1 MKQRRRRLCTTFLC
15 AVLIATNV
23 FSTCLPV
30 YAKTPDADTTNESG
44 SVEELTELPTDR
56 GSESIGSNENG
67 DGSSDNNDNT
77 GNNDGSSDSNDN
89 TGNND
94 GSSDSNDNTGNND
107 GSSDN
112 NDNTGN
118 NDDSSDHNDGN
129 DINDGSSGSNGSDDN
144 SDDIGSDDSDKDD
157 ATDENDDT
165 PETPSVSDNDA
176 ATDTEDTFL
185 SSAALSDTDYPTE
198 DPAGYKLSEI
208 KMEPGS
214 YSAAFSAHS
223 QSSVYDYYLR
233 ILYTTDGTDEF
244 FKGVSK
250 VSSEELS
257 SSQILDGSF
266 RDLDYS
272 YEWDDQSDSFY
283 QVSGTFAGADAL
295 TPETTYYYR
304 LAYYNYNSTESK
316 YYYHF
321 LTVPAQFTTGPP
333 VTETS
338 VSIKDISVEEI
349 GYQKAKVVW
358 TISNPDKSPVSRIR
372 LHCTDSTEDGQSNDV
387 SGSLYRDK
395 DGQIVPDTYYAFIDQ
410 SLEKSPWVKK
420 ASATLET
427 YIGAGEKITVASSDI
442 DILFKDT
449 TAPDIELTVT
459 EKTGSNSFQTLVTLS
474 PYYPIDEEHV
484 LTVFY
489 RSKGTQSWKSVRGSI
504 KNDSEEAASASANLV
519 LLDLTENTEYEYY
532 IAPQGPLAARSVET
546 FGSEDQPNTFTTE
559 GIVTYEDTDFPDE
572 TFRSL
577 IRQEA
582 GIGADA
588 KITSDKLET
597 LTELSYSRS
606 SASGEIHS
614 LKGIE
619 HLVNLTEINF
629 QGHSITDAGGLSDLK
644 NMTRLNLEF
653 NDLTDL
659 PDLSGMSWLKRAY
672 FEGNRIAADKITEEK
687 LPAAL
692 LTQTPDWVADTV
704 SQQCGDISAVFAPRY
719 YAMGDTRP
727 FLAKVSG
734 LKKDSGRKYTLTLS
748 IGEKAVSSNEIASD
762 SNYYDMYYIRNILTD
777 SSGAATD
784 IAITEDAP
792 CEAQVTLT
800 DQYGNIW
807 LKQDAQFTFTA
818 DIAGSPVAET
828 RYIKPNAKSVYIQ
841 IANLPASCTEEQIS
855 SVTLVDADGKKA
867 GKATSLSLYS
877 NSYDP
882 YEDCFGYYYISGL
895 TTSLQSQTLSCTM
908 YFSKYLTMGMYKAV
922 ITCTDQTSYTVENTV
937 SVDNTA
943 VLTYLHPA
951 TDPYYDN
958 YGDYLY
964 VTLSGINIDPT
975 KVRPVFYHGNTVISE
990 FVNAVPENN
999 EETYLY
1005 KLKKL
1010 QKNVYWNAAGSTDY
1024 TYRFEADPSYAFIDM
1039 IKDKQ
1044 ISLSASSEDFV
1055 SFEHYNYKKGLYEV
1069 KTDST
1074 VDEGTKVSVSVYSDS
1089 KYETCM
1095 GTAEDTITEE
1105 MLSLAFADSSGN
1117 SYAPPQNKA
1126 AYFIY
1131 AYTDKNGKAKTFNH
1145 TNSTVRWYN
1154 YSTGSS
1160 GDGAKSIYSDT
1171 IRYHAQPLKKLSMH
1185 LAIPE
1190 KYIFANE
1197 TVTAQIYKGQNSIGS
1212 SVTFTKGKTADGYV
1226 NHTGTWS
1233 DSSGLSEGV
1242 YRVQYMA
1249 GASGALS
1256 HDLYVYD
1263 DSKFYMNNQWA
1274 GSWSSSN
1281 KSGTYVEF
1289 SSEQL
1294 AGHYIHKYNGKVTN
1308 EAAMSYWNDGGFRLE
1323 LFDLLGDPVTDWK
1336 LDHVSWS
1343 GSNFT
1348 LYLTGLSQEYI
1359 GVYAKISKAEKLGIR
1374 LSSGTVHYSDTYNAN
1389 ETYGVWH
1396 SLGSS
1401 GVWFSSDDTNTNAY
1415 YGFSSYA
1422 YPVTVTITRPYD
1434 TTVIDT
1440 FTVKEAT
1447 NNNYYYFTAGDLQKT
1462 DPKEAY
1468 RMTAVNADGSHDS
1481 EIGYL
1486 AVKGDTTVV
1495 NATGVTL
1502 DKTTLNMQLA
1512 QTETLTATVKPD
1524 NATNKNVTWSSD
1536 NTAVATVNT
1545 AGVVTAAGTGT
1556 AKITATTHNGK
1567 TASCTVQVYNYTINH
1582 TSLHFDLS
1590 AEPDRTEVLK
1600 VNDGTADISDITW
1613 SSNDESVVTVSRAGL
1628 VTPVGAGTAK
1638 ILAAVKN
1645 GPTLTC
1651 DVTVSRN
1658 QLNGVTLNMSSCTLY
1673 LDAQN
1678 APVSQMP
1685 DTQQLKL
1692 FVTPSDVSI
1701 ESVTWAS
1708 DKPAVASVAENG
1720 INPLTAVVTARS
1732 RGAAKISATVTTKS
1746 GSETAVCEVVVKTA
1760 TTVDDASLPT
1770 GLTALTN
1777 EQLTLADVKLPQGW
1791 TWHEPSRSVS
1801 LKQFAGV
1808 QSKSFLAQYNDPQ
1821 DADAKPFEKD
1831 LSVAFTTVTGI
1842 AIGADSSSLQK
1853 GKSSPLSVLW
1863 DINGAPLD
1871 LSAYGSRVEWT
1882 IDKPAVAKL
1891 SAASGSEVTLD
1902 AVEAGNATVKAQIKF
1917 ADNKLLKTQ
1926 FKITVT
1932 EGAPAAIQVTAVDG
1946 FSADAQQK
1954 HVYYGTIN
1962 TTDASNTGTIHVTV
1976 TGADK
1981 LTLKNN
1987 NAKVIKTDKPTAV
2000 EGGYN
2005 IPLTMKAAGMAK
2017 ITLIA
2022 NDAAKTQTEIRLHVS
2037 DAMPNVSDTPV
2048 TINLQQT
2055 TGTAFALYPC
2065 TGYQVTNVSLAGSD
2079 AGKFTLNTDA
2089 SPEQYVIKAADGTA
2103 TGTYKLTLQGTVKDG
2118 AKEYNY
2124 DNVPLTVKVVDQKPK
2139 FKIKQTAKVNLFYK
2153 NWENSRLTVTSEE
2166 TLDRVELADCDF
2178 TVENVNGSHVLK
2190 AKGGGLAADCDKKG
2204 TLTLH
2209 FSGYKDI
2216 TADFTVGVE
2225 KKAPACK
2232 FSSKTVT
2239 LYPDAGLNSAILN
2252 PTVYQPDGN
2261 PYADVTYELD
2271 SASSK
2276 AGFALM
2282 NDEKGNLL
2290 IQYTGKGGQNASY
2303 GTTFTLSHSTWTNE
2317 LDVPFTVKVSKN
2329 KPAAK
2334 LAKTTLQLNTNSASM
2349 AYDAAATAVMWK
2361 DGAAFTPAGVSV
2373 SAADGKSQA
2382 VIQTGIV
2389 FQYDGESQ
2397 QVIARLNNTAVA
2409 PGSYKFKVNI
2419 RATDT
2424 LTVSTPLTVK
2434 VTDTAMDKAVK
2445 ISAKGNIDV
2454 LNREGTYVTVT
2465 PSLKSL
2471 NGTITGVRLSG
2482 RAAHLFLAEC
2492 EDGKVFIYA
2501 KPNAALITKYN
2512 YKVKLDLNIENAA
2525 GDSIRYMTP
2534 EINLKLK
2541 QGKPKA
2547 AVSPKSLTIYS
2558 GTSPAITRR
2567 ITATLKG
2574 RETELPIENVE
2585 LLNETDAFQ
2594 CDYTDAG
2601 NNGPVITLRNTAET
2615 IKGKTYKLQ
2624 LKVTF
2629 RSQADNEK
2637 ATVIRYSVKVK

>member
-1 MKQRRRRLCTTFLC
+1 MKQRKRRLCTTFLC

-30 YAKTPDADTTNESG
+30 YAKTPNADTTNESG
-44 SVEELTELPTDR
+44 SVEELTELPTDS
-56 GSESIGSNENG
+56 GSESIGSNENT
-67 DGSSDNNDNT
+67 DGSSDNDDNTGNTDGSSDSSDNDGNSDNNDNT
-77 GNNDGSSDSNDN
+77 GNTDSD
-89 TGNND
+89 
-94 GSSDSNDNTGNND
+94 
-107 GSSDN
+107 
-112 NDNTGN
+112 
-118 NDDSSDHNDGN
+118 
-129 DINDGSSGSNGSDDN
+129 
-144 SDDIGSDDSDKDD
+144 SDDIGNEDSDTDKND
-157 ATDENDDT
+157 AVGENGDT
-165 PETPSVSDNDA
+165 PETPSVSANDTVA
-176 ATDTEDTFL
+176 DTEDTFL

-198 DPAGYKLSEI
+198 DPGGYELSEI
-208 KMEPGS
+208 SMEPGS
-214 YSAAFSAHS
+214 YSVTFSAHS
-223 QSSVYDYYLR
+223 KSSVSGYSFR
-233 ILYTTDGTDEF
+233 ILYTTDEAHEF

-250 VSSEELS
+250 VSSGDLS
-257 SSQILDGSF
+257 SSQILNGSF
-266 RDLDYS
+266 QDLDYS
-272 YEWDDQSDSFY
+272 YEWNEQTGNFY

-295 TPETTYYYR
+295 TPDTTYYYR
-304 LAYYNYNSTESK
+304 LAYYAYDNTERK

-338 VSIKDISVEEI
+338 VSIKDISIEKI

-358 TISNPDKSPVSRIR
+358 AISNPDKHPVSNIN
-372 LHCTDSTEDGQSNDV
+372 LIYTDGMEGGQSVNV
-387 SGSLYRDK
+387 SGSQYYDE
-395 DGQIVPDTYYAFIDQ
+395 DSDIVPDTYYAFIDQ
-410 SLEKSPWVKK
+410 SREKSPWVKK
-420 ASATLET
+420 ARATLET
-427 YIGAGEKITVASSDI
+427 YTGVDVKTTVASSDI
-442 DILFKDT
+442 DILLKDT
-449 TAPDIELTVT
+449 TAPDVELTVT

-474 PYYPIDEEHV
+474 PYYPIDDEHFLIV
-484 LTVFY
+484 YY
-489 RSKGTQSWKSVRGSI
+489 RSKGTEYWASAGGSI
-504 KNDSEEAASASANLV
+504 NSDNQEATSASANLV
-519 LLDLTENTEYEYY
+519 LRNLTENTEYEYY
-532 IAPQGPLAARSVET
+532 IAPQGPLAARSVEA
-546 FGSEDQPNTFTTE
+546 FGSEEQPNTFTTG

-577 IRQEA
+577 IRQKA
-582 GIGADA
+582 GIGADV
-588 KITSDKLET
+588 KITSDKLES
-597 LTELSYSRS
+597 LTKLSYQRS
-606 SASGEIHS
+606 SASGEVHS
-614 LKGIE
+614 LQGIE
-619 HLVNLTEINF
+619 HLISLEEINF
-629 QGHSITDAGGLSDLK
+629 EGHSITDVGGLSDLK
-644 NMTRLNLEF
+644 NVTRLNLKF
-653 NDLTDL
+653 NDLDDL
-659 PDLSGMSWLKRAY
+659 PDLSGMPWLDTAY

-692 LTQTPDWVADTV
+692 LAWTPGWAAATA
-704 SQQCGDISAVFAPRY
+704 SQQRGDIASVFAPKY
-719 YAMGDTRP
+719 YAIGDTRP

-748 IGEKAVSSNEIASD
+748 IGEKAVSSNEIASVNN
-762 SNYYDMYYIRNILTD
+762 SYDMYYIKDILTD

-792 CEAQVTLT
+792 CEAQITLT

-818 DIAGSPVAET
+818 DIVGSPMAET
-828 RYIKPNAKSVYIQ
+828 SYIKPNARSANIQ
-841 IANLPASCTEEQIS
+841 IKNFPESYTKEQVS
-855 SVTLVDADGKKA
+855 SVTLVDAEGNKA
-867 GKATSLSLYS
+867 GKATNLSLYS

-882 YEDCFGYYYISGL
+882 YEDCFGYYSISGL
-895 TTSLQSQTLSCTM
+895 TTKLQSQRLSCTM
-908 YFSKYLTMGMYKAV
+908 YFSKYLTAGMYKAV
-922 ITCTDQTSYTVENTV
+922 ITFTDQTSYTVENIV

-943 VLTYLHPA
+943 VLTHLYLT
-951 TDPYYDN
+951 TDHSDASYDN

-964 VTLSGINIDPT
+964 VTLSGINIDPA
-975 KVRPVFYHGNTVISE
+975 KVRPVFYHGGTVISE
-990 FVNAVPENN
+990 FVNAVPGNG

-1010 QKNVYWNAAGSTDY
+1010 QKNVYWNAANSTDY
-1024 TYRFEADPSYAFIDM
+1024 TYRFEADPDYAFIDT
-1039 IKDKQ
+1039 IKDKR
-1044 ISLSASSEDFV
+1044 ISLYASSKDFV

-1095 GTAEDTITEE
+1095 GTAEDTVTEG
-1105 MLSLAFADSSGN
+1105 MLSLAFVDSSGN
-1117 SYAPPQNKA
+1117 SYAPPQSRA
-1126 AYFIY
+1126 AYFLY
-1131 AYTDKNGKAKTFNH
+1131 AYTDKSGKAKTFNH
-1145 TNSTVRWYN
+1145 TNSSVRWYN
-1154 YSTGSS
+1154 YSTGSTGS
-1160 GDGAKSIYSDT
+1160 GGGVKSIHSDT
-1171 IRYHAQPLKKLSMH
+1171 IRYHAQPLTKLSMH

-1190 KYIFANE
+1190 KNIFANE
-1197 TVTAQIYKGQNSIGS
+1197 TVTAMIYNGQNIIGS
-1212 SVTFTKGKTADGYV
+1212 KVTFTKGKTADGYI

-1263 DSKFYMNNQWA
+1263 DSKFYMNDQWA
-1274 GSWSSSN
+1274 GSWSGN
-1281 KSGTYVEF
+1281 GKSGAYVSF

-1294 AGHYIHKYNGKVTN
+1294 AGHYIHKYNNKVTA
-1308 EAAMSYWNDGGFRLE
+1308 ETAMNYWNNGGFQLE
-1323 LFDLLGDPVTDWK
+1323 LFDRLGEPISGWK
-1336 LDHVSWS
+1336 PDHASWS
-1343 GSNFT
+1343 SSTFT
-1348 LYLTGLSQEYI
+1348 LYLSGLSPEYI
-1359 GVYAKISKAEKLGIR
+1359 GVYAKITKEGKPGIMQ
-1374 LSSGTVHYSDTYNAN
+1374 STGTVYYTTAYNAD
-1389 ETYGVWH
+1389 EAYGEWH
-1396 SLGSS
+1396 SLGSR
-1401 GVWFSSDDTNTNAY
+1401 GVWFSSDNTNTNAY
-1415 YGFSSYA
+1415 YGFDSYA

-1434 TTVIDT
+1434 TAVIDT

-1447 NNNYYYFTAGDLQKT
+1447 NGSYYYFTADDLQKT
-1462 DPKEAY
+1462 DSKEAY
-1468 RMTAVNADGSHDS
+1468 RITAVNVDDSRNS

-1486 AVKGDTTVV
+1486 AVRGDTTVV

-1502 DKTTLNMQLA
+1502 NKTTLNMQLA

-1536 NTAVATVNT
+1536 NDDVATVDGNG
-1545 AGVVTAAGTGT
+1545 AVTAAGTGT
-1556 AKITATTHNGK
+1556 AKITVTTHNGK
-1567 TASCTVQVYNYTINH
+1567 TASCTVQVYNYTLNH
-1582 TSLHFDLS
+1582 TSLQFDLS
-1590 AEPDRTEVLK
+1590 AEPDRTELLK
-1600 VNDGTADISDITW
+1600 VKDGTADISDITW
-1613 SSNDESVVTVSRAGL
+1613 SSTDESVVTVSKAGL
-1628 VTPVGAGTAK
+1628 VTPVGAGSAK
-1638 ILAAVKN
+1638 ILASVKN

-1658 QLNGVTLNMSSCTLY
+1658 QLTGVTLNTSSCTLY

-1685 DTQQLKL
+1685 NTQQLKL
-1692 FVTPSDVSI
+1692 FVTPSDVTVA
-1701 ESVTWAS
+1701 SVTWTS
-1708 DKPAVASVAENG
+1708 DNSAVASVTENG
-1720 INPLTAVVTARS
+1720 NNTLAAVVTAHS
-1732 RGAAKISATVTTKS
+1732 RGAAKISATVTTAL
-1746 GSETAVCEVVVKTA
+1746 GSKTAVCEVSVKTA
-1760 TTVDDASLPT
+1760 TTVEDANIPT

-1777 EQLTLADVKLPQGW
+1777 EQLTLADVALPQGW
-1791 TWHEPSRSVS
+1791 TWHEASRSVP

-1808 QSKSFLAQYNDPQ
+1808 QNKNFLAQYNDPQ

-1853 GKSSPLSVLW
+1853 GKSLPLSVLW
-1863 DINGAPLD
+1863 SSNGAPLD
-1871 LSAYGSRVEWT
+1871 LSTYGSRVAWS
-1882 IDKPAVAKL
+1882 INKPAVAKL
-1891 SAASGSEVTLD
+1891 SAASGSEVTLN
-1902 AVEAGNATVKAQIKF
+1902 AVEAGDATVTAQIKF

-1926 FKITVT
+1926 FKIKVT
-1932 EGAPAAIQVTAVDG
+1932 EEAPAAIQVTSVDG
-1946 FSADAQQK
+1946 FAADTQQN
-1954 HVYYGTIN
+1954 HVYYSAMN

-1976 TGADK
+1976 TGAEK

-1987 NAKVIKTDKPTAV
+1987 NTKVIKADKPTAAA
-2000 EGGYN
+2000 GGYS

-2022 NDAAKTQTEIRLHVS
+2022 NDPAKTQTEIRLHVS
-2037 DAMPNVSDTPV
+2037 DARPNVSDTPV

-2065 TGYQVTNVSLAGSD
+2065 TGYQVTDVKLMGSD

-2089 SPEQYVIKAADGTA
+2089 SPEQYVINAVSGTA
-2103 TGTYKLTLQGTVKDG
+2103 KGTYKLTLQGTVKEG
-2118 AKEYNY
+2118 TKEYSY

-2153 NWENSRLTVTSEE
+2153 NWENSRLTVTSED
-2166 TLDRVELADCDF
+2166 TLERVELADCDF
-2178 TVENVNGSHVLK
+2178 TVKNDNGSFVLK
-2190 AKGGGLAADCDKKG
+2190 AKGEGLATNCNKKG

-2209 FSGYKDI
+2209 FSGYKAV
-2216 TADFTVGVE
+2216 TTDFTVGVE

-2252 PTVYQPDGN
+2252 PTVHQPNGD
-2261 PYADVTYELD
+2261 PYPDVRYELD
-2271 SASSK
+2271 SASRQ
-2276 AGFALM
+2276 AGFSLM
-2282 NDEKGNLL
+2282 NDESGNML
-2290 IQYTGKGGQNASY
+2290 IQYTGKGGQNKSY
-2303 GTTFTLSHSTWTNE
+2303 RTKFKLSHNTWTDA

-2334 LAKTTLQLNTNSASM
+2334 LAKATLQLNTNSASM
-2349 AYDAAATAVMWK
+2349 AYDAASTAVMWK

-2373 SAADGKSQA
+2373 SAADAKSQA
-2382 VIQTGIV
+2382 VIQKDIV
-2389 FQYDGESQ
+2389 FQYDRERQ
-2397 QVIARLNNTAVA
+2397 QVIAKLNNTAVT

-2419 RATDT
+2419 RAADT

-2434 VTDTAMDKAVK
+2434 VTNTAMDKAVK
-2445 ISAKGNIDV
+2445 ISAKGSIDV

-2471 NGTITGVRLSG
+2471 NGTVTGARLSG

-2492 EDGKVFIYA
+2492 KDGKVFIHA
-2501 KPNAALITKYN
+2501 KQNAALITKYN

-2585 LLNETDAFQ
+2585 LLNNTDAFQ
-2594 CDYTDAG
+2594 CEYTNEG
-2601 NNGPVITLRNTAET
+2601 NGPVITLRNTAET
-2615 IKGKTYKLQ
+2615 IKGKTYSLQ

-2629 RSQADNEK
+2629 RGQADNEK